1 MKRKTETSTKTTAKT
16 ETEAKSTSDP
26 LDHLRSVDP
35 KLAKVIDK
43 VGPYAISKQKTK
55 TTFEA
60 LARSIVYQQLSGKA
74 AATIFGRLVATL
86 GGKLT
91 PEGIANASDKQLR
104 AAGLSGSKA
113 KSLRDLAE
121 KTANGTLP
129 TLARLRRME
138 NEAIIEALTQVRGIG
153 RWSVEM
159 LLMFRLERGDILPVS
174 DYGIRKGF
182 MRVYGRSEL
191 PTLAEL
197 AEHGERWAPHRTVAS
212 WYLWRSLDQ
221 EAAAPPAGKRER
233 VAKKK

>member
-1 MKRKTETSTKTTAKT
+1 MKKKTSTKTRTQ
-16 ETEAKSTSDP
+16 TEAKSPSRDP
-26 LDHLRSVDP
+26 LDHLRKVDP
-35 KLAKVIDK
+35 KLAKIIDA
-43 VGPYAISKQKTK
+43 VGPYAIKKQTTK

-74 AATIFGRLVATL
+74 AATIFGRLVDAL
-86 GGKLT
+86 GGTLT
-91 PEGIANASDKQLR
+91 PEAIANASDKTLR

-113 KSLRDLAE
+113 KSLRDLAD
-121 KTANGTLP
+121 KTMSGSIP
-129 TLARLRRME
+129 TLARLHKME

-159 LLMFRLERGDILPVS
+159 LLMFRLERGDVLPVS

-182 MRVYGRSEL
+182 MRVYGKSEL
-191 PTLAEL
+191 PTHEEL

-212 WYLWRSLDQ
+212 WYLWRALDQ
-221 EAAAPPAGKRER
+221 EGGAPLATKRER

>member
-1 MKRKTETSTKTTAKT
+1 MKRKTVTKT
-16 ETEAKSTSDP
+16 ETEAKSASRDP
-26 LDHLRSVDP
+26 LDHLRRVDS
-35 KLAKVIDK
+35 KLAKIIDA
-43 VGPYAISKQKTK
+43 VGPYAIKKQTTK

-74 AATIFGRLVATL
+74 AATIFGRLVEAL

-91 PEGIANASDKQLR
+91 PEAIVKASDKTLR
-104 AAGLSGSKA
+104 GAGLSGSKA
-113 KSLRDLAE
+113 KSLRDLAD
-121 KTANGTLP
+121 KTIGGLVP
-129 TLARLRRME
+129 TLAKLHKME